1 MPRKKQAK
9 QEEMPL
15 TISEPA
21 APATPEGEAV
31 LEALRSNLALLGEL
45 AARYQV
51 DFQPERPADRPQINS
66 PQDVFN
72 LLGPEMSA
80 LAQEQLRVLLL
91 NTRNQVMAQRIVYQG
106 NVNSSIVRPAEV
118 FRAAIID
125 SAPSI
130 IISHNH
136 PSGDP
141 TPSPEDVSITRDLV
155 AGGKLLGIDVLD
167 HIVIAGSKFVSL
179 KEKKLMT
186 TNPIDTRRGG
196 APPFLTRNSTALI
209 RSFTLQEA
217 THEFHATPER
227 RRPCS
232 PSAPEAIGPPTPSP
246 ATGHAPLVPCHVGR
260 RPRSEA
266 IWASL

>member
-1 MPRKKQAK
+1 MSRKRQTK
-9 QEEMPL
+9 
-15 TISEPA
+15 TDDTPA
-21 APATPEGEAV
+21 VTLEGHAV
-31 LEALRSNLALLGEL
+31 LEALRSNLTLLGEL

-51 DFQPERPADRPQINS
+51 DFQPERPAEMPTINC

-91 NTRNQVMAQRIVYQG
+91 NTRNQVMAQRIIYQG

-141 TPSPEDVSITRDLV
+141 TPSPEDVKITRELV
-155 AGGKLLGIDVLD
+155 EGGKLLGIDLMD
-167 HIVIAGSKFVSL
+167 HIVIAGDRYVSL
-179 KEKKLMT
+179 KERKLM
-186 TNPIDTRRGG
+186 DT
-196 APPFLTRNSTALI
+196 
-209 RSFTLQEA
+209 
-217 THEFHATPER
+217 
-227 RRPCS
+227 
-232 PSAPEAIGPPTPSP
+232 
-246 ATGHAPLVPCHVGR
+246 
-260 RPRSEA
+260 
-266 IWASL
+266 

>member
-1 MPRKKQAK
+1 MPRKKQPK

-72 LLGPEMSA
+72 LLGPEMGA

-91 NTRNQVMAQRIVYQG
+91 NTRNQVMGQRIVYQG

-118 FRAAIID
+118 LRAAVID

-130 IISHNH
+130 IIAHNH
-136 PSGDP
+136 PSQDP

-155 AGGKLLGIDVLD
+155 QGGKLLGIDLLD
-167 HIVIAGSKFVSL
+167 HVVIGGDRWVSL
-179 KEKKLMT
+179 KEKKLM
-186 TNPIDTRRGG
+186 D
-196 APPFLTRNSTALI
+196 S
-209 RSFTLQEA
+209 
-217 THEFHATPER
+217 
-227 RRPCS
+227 
-232 PSAPEAIGPPTPSP
+232 
-246 ATGHAPLVPCHVGR
+246 
-260 RPRSEA
+260 
-266 IWASL
+266 